1 MAGIRSFGIYL
12 PLWRL
17 ALNLI
22 SPGFKGEKAV
32 AALDEDSVTMAVSAS
47 QECLRGLDR
56 KIVDGL
62 IFSSTTFP
70 FAEKQLASLI
80 ALAIDLRPDIF
91 TLDIGGSL
99 KAGTGGLKLAVD
111 TIRAGGAKNVLVV
124 AADCRTASP
133 GSPLEMSLGDGAAAF
148 LLGKDDVLAE
158 FEESFSIANEMMDIW
173 RASGKSFVQTWEERF
188 IVNQGYQAIMMKT
201 LNGLMEKQGLKSSDY
216 DHLALYT
223 PDMRSHLQVA
233 KESGFDAKSQVQDP
247 SLPNI
252 GNIGTPQSLLL
263 LGEILKKARE
273 GERLMVAGYGGGAD
287 TLSFKTT
294 RRVSEARHFRGL
306 EDYLKSKKNIPDY
319 LSYLKCRGLI
329 HRDSPRPEFGN
340 TASSATSIWRERQQ
354 IFGLKGARCKSCKT
368 VQFPPQRVC
377 VQCHTKDQFEPIRL
391 TDCKGRLFSFSR
403 DALADNMMGMVD
415 FEEGGRMFGS
425 LTDCFFDELEVDMPV
440 VMQFRK
446 TFFDGEK
453 QNYFWKISPL
463 RFKEES

>member
-1 MAGIRSFGIYL
+1 MAGIKSFGIYL

-17 ALNLI
+17 PLSLI

-62 IFSSTTFP
+62 IFCSTTFP

-80 ALAIDLRPDIF
+80 ALAIDLKPDIF

-99 KAGTGGLKLAVD
+99 KAGTGGLKVAVD
-111 TIRAGGAKNVLVV
+111 TIKAGGAKNVLVV

-148 LLGKDDVLAE
+148 LLGKDDVIAE
-158 FEESFSIANEMMDIW
+158 FEESFSMANEMMDIW
-173 RASGKSFVQTWEERF
+173 RAAGRSFVQTWEERF
-188 IVNQGYQAIMMKT
+188 IVGKGYQDIMIKTMK
-201 LNGLMEKQGLKSSDY
+201 GLMEKQKLKSSDY
-216 DHLALYT
+216 HRLALYT
-223 PDMRSHLQVA
+223 PDMRSHLQVS
-233 KESGFDAKSQVQDP
+233 KELGFDSKSQVQDP
-247 SLPNI
+247 SLSNM

-263 LGEILKKARE
+263 LGETLKKAHE
-273 GERLMVAGYGGGAD
+273 GERLMVAGYGGGGDA
-287 TLSFKTT
+287 LSFKTT
-294 RRVSEARHFRGL
+294 QRVSETRRLRGL

-319 LSYLKCRGLI
+319 LSYLKSRGLI
-329 HRDSPRPEFGN
+329 HQDPPRPEFGN
-340 TASSATSIWRERQQ
+340 TAPSATSIWRERNQ
-354 IFGLKGARCKSCKT
+354 IFGLKGAKCKSCKT

-391 TDCKGRLFSFSR
+391 ADCKGRLFSFSR
-403 DALADNMMGMVD
+403 DALTDTIMGMMD
-415 FEEGGRMFGS
+415 FKEGGRMFGS
-425 LTDCFFDELEVDMPV
+425 LTDCFFEELEVDIPV
-440 VMQFRK
+440 IMQFRK

-463 RFKEES
+463 RFNEEG

>member
-1 MAGIRSFGIYL
+1 MAGIKSFGIYL

-17 ALNLI
+17 PLNVI

-99 KAGTGGLKLAVD
+99 KAGTGGLKVAVD
-111 TIRAGGAKNVLVV
+111 TIQVRGAKNVLVV

-133 GSPLEMSLGDGAAAF
+133 GSPLEMSLGDGAAAI
-148 LLGKDDVLAE
+148 LVGRDDVIAE

-173 RASGKSFVQTWEERF
+173 RASGHSFVQTWEERF
-188 IVNQGYQAIMMKT
+188 IVMRGYQAIMIKT
-201 LNGLMEKQGLKSSDY
+201 IKGLLERQGLKSSDY
-216 DHLALYT
+216 HRLALYT

-233 KESGFDAKSQVQDP
+233 KELGFDSKSQVQDP
-247 SLPNI
+247 SLSKI
-252 GNIGTPQSLLL
+252 GNIGTPQPLLL
-263 LGEILKKARE
+263 LGEILKKAHE

-287 TLSFKTT
+287 ALSFKTT
-294 RRVSEARHFRGL
+294 QRISEAQRLRGL
-306 EDYLKSKKNIPDY
+306 EDYLKSMRNIPDY
-319 LSYLKCRGLI
+319 LSYLKSRGLI
-329 HRDSPRPEFGN
+329 QQDPPRPEFGN
-340 TASSATSIWRERQQ
+340 TAPSATSVWRERDQ
-354 IFGLKGARCKSCKT
+354 IFGMKGARCKSCKT
-368 VQFPPQRVC
+368 IQFPPQRVC

-391 TDCKGRLFSFSR
+391 AECKGKLFSFSR
-403 DALADNMMGMVD
+403 DALTDTVMGMID
-415 FEEGGRMFGS
+415 FDEGGRMFGS
-425 LTDCFFDELEVDMPV
+425 LTDCFFEELKVDMPV
-440 VMQFRK
+440 RMQFRK
-446 TFFDGEK
+446 AFFDGEK
-453 QNYFWKISPL
+453 QNYFWKISPR
-463 RFKEES
+463 RFNEEG